1 MLMNNAMAKQ
11 WLAVLVVAGTLAGVQ
26 NVGAKSGSSSGIPR
40 LHKQGTATQLL
51 VDGKPFVILGGELHN
66 SSASSLAYMEPI
78 WPKMVALN
86 LNTVLAVVSW
96 ELLEPEEGQFDFD
109 LVDGLLDGARKHN
122 LRLVF
127 LWFGSWKNGVSSYVP
142 GWVKRDVARF
152 PRMQPRAGENV
163 EVLTPLSEVN
173 CQADARAFAALMRHL
188 KKADGKRHTVL
199 MMQVENEVGLL
210 GASRDHSPATEAAF
224 AKEVPAE
231 LMRSF
236 QEHEEDLIPEFKKYW
251 EDAGFKAAGT
261 WTDVFGEGADEAFMA
276 WHMASYLGRIAAA
289 GKAEYA
295 LPMYA
300 NAWLV
305 QSEGQKAGQ
314 YPSGGPVSK
323 VLDIWRAA
331 APAIDFLAPDIYLP
345 DFKAICAS
353 YTRSG
358 NPLFIPESTAAP
370 ERAFYAL
377 GQHEAIGFCPFAID
391 SLPADHS
398 LKDGYQLL
406 AELMPVIIENQG
418 AERMRGLLQY
428 QQDNEQVDLAGY
440 RLDVSYRKEADR
452 KGYGL
457 VIATGQDEF
466 LVAGSG
472 VGIHF
477 AAQTPGARHTRILSV
492 DEGRFKDGK
501 WIPGRRMN
509 GDEDAGGWRLQLPG
523 GSPSIQRIRLYRHD

>member
-1 MLMNNAMAKQ
+1 MMKITAAGR
-11 WLAVLVVAGTLAGVQ
+11 WLALLVVAGILAGVQ
-26 NVGAKSGSSSGIPR
+26 NAAAKSDAASDIPR
-40 LHKQGTATQLL
+40 LHQQGTTTQLL

-96 ELLEPEEGQFDFD
+96 ELLEPEEGKFDFT

-122 LRLVF
+122 LRLVL

-152 PRMQPRAGENV
+152 PRMQPRPGENV
-163 EVLTPLSEVN
+163 EVLTPLSETN
-173 CQADARAFAALMRHL
+173 CRADARAFAALMHHL
-188 KKADGKRHTVL
+188 KQVDGSRHTVL

-210 GASRDHSPATEAAF
+210 GAPRDHSAAAEAAF
-224 AKEVPAE
+224 TKEVPAE
-231 LMRSF
+231 LMRYF
-236 QEHEEDLIPEFKKYW
+236 QQHKEGLIPEFKKYW
-251 EDAGFKAAGT
+251 EAAGFKTAGT
-261 WTDVFGEGADEAFMA
+261 WTEIFEEGADEAFMA
-276 WHMASYLGRIAAA
+276 WHMAGYLGRVAAA

-305 QSEGQKAGQ
+305 QNEGQKAGQ

-331 APAIDFLAPDIYLP
+331 APGIDFLAPDIYLP

-391 SLPADHS
+391 SLPPDHA
-398 LKDGYQLL
+398 LKDSYRLL

-418 AERMRGLLQY
+418 ADRMRGLLQY
-428 QQDNEQVDLAGY
+428 KQDSEQVDLAGY
-440 RLDVSYRKEADR
+440 RLEVSYRKETGS

-472 VGIHF
+472 VNIHF
-477 AAQTPGARHTRILSV
+477 AARTPGPRHTRILSV
-492 DEGRFKDGK
+492 DEGRLKDGQ

-523 GSPSIQRIRLYRHD
+523 GPPSIQQIKLYRHD

>member
-1 MLMNNAMAKQ
+1 MSNAMTKQ
-11 WLAVLVVAGTLAGVQ
+11 WLAILVVAGILAGVQ
-26 NVGAKSGSSSGIPR
+26 GAGAKSNSSSDLPR
-40 LHKQGTATQLL
+40 LHKQGTTTQLL

-96 ELLEPEEGQFDFD
+96 ELLEPEEGKFDFA

-122 LRLVF
+122 LRLVL

-142 GWVKRDVARF
+142 GWVKRDVSRF

-163 EVLTPLSEVN
+163 EVLTPLSDAN

-188 KKADGKRHTVL
+188 KKADGTRHTVL

-210 GASRDHSPATEAAF
+210 GASRDHSPAAEAAF
-224 AKEVPAE
+224 AKEVPVE
-231 LMRSF
+231 LRRYF
-236 QEHEEDLIPEFKKYW
+236 QDHKDDLIPEFQRYW
-251 EDAGFKAAGT
+251 EAAGFKTTGT
-261 WTDVFGEGADEAFMA
+261 WTEVFGEGADEAFMA
-276 WHMASYLGRIAAA
+276 WNMAGYLGKIAAA

-305 QSEGQKAGQ
+305 QNEGQKAGQ

-345 DFKAICAS
+345 DFKAVCAG

-358 NPLFIPESTAAP
+358 NPLFIPESSAGP
-370 ERAFYAL
+370 ERAFYAI

-391 SLPADHS
+391 SLPPDHP
-398 LKDGYQLL
+398 LKDSYQLL

-418 AERMRGLLQY
+418 ADRMRGLLQY
-428 QQDNEQVDLAGY
+428 KEDDEQVDLAGY
-440 RLDVSYRKEADR
+440 RLEVSYRKDANS

-457 VIATGQDEF
+457 VIATAQDEF

-477 AAQTPGARHTRILSV
+477 AARTPGPRHTRILSV

-523 GSPSIQRIRLYRHD
+523 GPPSIQRIKLYRHD

>member
-1 MLMNNAMAKQ
+1 MLTSNRVREQ
-11 WLAVLVVAGTLAGVQ
+11 WLVILAASILAGVQ
-26 NVGAKSGSSSGIPR
+26 GVGAKPNSSSDIPR
-40 LHKQGTATQLL
+40 LHKQGTTTQLL

-96 ELLEPEEGQFDFD
+96 ELLEPEEGRFDFT
-109 LVDGLLDGARKHN
+109 LVDGLLDGACKHH
-122 LRLVF
+122 LRLVL

-152 PRMQPRAGENV
+152 PRMQPRPGENI
-163 EVLTPLSEVN
+163 EVLTPLSDIN

-188 KKADGKRHTVL
+188 KQVDGSQHTIL

-210 GASRDHSPATEAAF
+210 GASRDHSPAAEAAF

-231 LMRSF
+231 LLRYF
-236 QEHEEDLIPEFKKYW
+236 QEHKEDLIPEFKKYW
-251 EDAGFKAAGT
+251 EAAGFKTAGT
-261 WTDVFGEGADEAFMA
+261 WAEVFGEGADEAFMA
-276 WHMASYLGRIAAA
+276 WHMARYVGRITAA
-289 GKAEYA
+289 GKAEYP

-305 QSEGQKAGQ
+305 QHEGEKAGQ
-314 YPSGGPVSK
+314 YPSGGPVSR
-323 VLDIWRAA
+323 VLDIWRAV

-358 NPLFIPESTAAP
+358 NPLFIPESSAAP

-391 SLPADHS
+391 SLPPDHA
-398 LKDGYQLL
+398 LKDSYQLL
-406 AELMPVIIENQG
+406 AELIPVIIENQG
-418 AERMRGLLQY
+418 AARMRGLLQY
-428 QQDNEQVDLAGY
+428 KEANEQVDLAGY
-440 RLDVSYRKEADR
+440 RLEVSYRKEATS

-472 VGIHF
+472 VSIHF
-477 AAQTPGARHTRILSV
+477 AARTPGPRHTGILSV
-492 DEGRFKDGK
+492 DEGRFQNGQ
-501 WIPGRRMN
+501 WIAGRRMN

-523 GSPSIQRIRLYRHD
+523 GPPSVQWIRLYRYD

>member
-1 MLMNNAMAKQ
+1 MVKIAVVRQ
-11 WLAVLVVAGTLAGVQ
+11 WLAVLVVASTLAGVQ
-26 NVGAKSGSSSGIPR
+26 NAGAKSGSSSDIPR
-40 LHKQGTATQLL
+40 LHKQGTTTQLL

-78 WPKMVALN
+78 WPKIVALN

-96 ELLEPEEGQFDFD
+96 ELLEPEEGRFDFA

-122 LRLVF
+122 LRLVL

-152 PRMQPRAGENV
+152 PRMQPQAGENA
-163 EVLTPLSEVN
+163 EVLTPLSDAN

-188 KKADGKRHTVL
+188 KKADGSRHTVL
-199 MMQVENEVGLL
+199 MVQVENEVGLL
-210 GASRDHSPATEAAF
+210 GAARDHSPAAEAAF
-224 AKEVPAE
+224 TKEVPAE
-231 LMRSF
+231 LMEYF
-236 QEHEEDLIPEFKKYW
+236 QEHKDELIPEFKKYW
-251 EDAGFKAAGT
+251 EAAGFKTPGP
-261 WTDVFGEGADEAFMA
+261 WTEVFGDGADEAFMA
-276 WHMASYLGRIAAA
+276 WYMARYLGQIAAV

-305 QSEGQKAGQ
+305 QNEGQKAGQ

-323 VLDIWRAA
+323 VLDVWRAA

-345 DFKAICAS
+345 DFKAVCAS

-358 NPLFIPESTAAP
+358 NPLFIPESSAGP
-370 ERAFYAL
+370 ERAFYAI
-377 GQHEAIGFCPFAID
+377 GQHEAMGFCPFAID
-391 SLPADHS
+391 SLPPDHP
-398 LKDGYQLL
+398 LKDSYQLL

-418 AERMRGLLQY
+418 AGRMRGLLQY
-428 QQDNEQVDLAGY
+428 KEANEQVDLAGY
-440 RLDVSYRKEADR
+440 RLEVSYRKEADSR
-452 KGYGL
+452 GFGL

-477 AAQTPGARHTRILSV
+477 AARTPGPRHTRILSV
-492 DEGRFKDGK
+492 DEGRFKEGR

-523 GSPSIQRIRLYRHD
+523 GPPSIQRIKLYRHD

>member
-1 MLMNNAMAKQ
+1 MNKALTKH
-11 WLAVLVVAGTLAGVQ
+11 WLAILVVAAILAGAPSA
-26 NVGAKSGSSSGIPR
+26 GGKSKSSSDIPR
-40 LHKQGTATQLL
+40 LHRQGTTTQLL
-51 VDGKPFVILGGELHN
+51 VDGKPFAILGGELHN

-96 ELLEPEEGQFDFD
+96 ELLESQEGKFDFA
-109 LVDGLLDGARKHN
+109 LVDGLLEGARKHN
-122 LRLVF
+122 LRVVL

-142 GWVKRDVARF
+142 GWVKRDRARF
-152 PRMQPRAGENV
+152 PRMQPRPGDNA
-163 EVLTPLSEVN
+163 EVLTPLSEAN
-173 CQADARAFAALMRHL
+173 CQADTRAFVALMRHL
-188 KKADGKRHTVL
+188 KKVDGRRHTVL

-210 GASRDHSPATEAAF
+210 GAARDHSPLAETAF

-231 LMRSF
+231 LTRYF
-236 QEHEEDLIPEFKKYW
+236 QEHKDDLIPEFKEYW
-251 EDAGFKAAGT
+251 EAAGFKTAGT
-261 WTDVFGEGADEAFMA
+261 WTEVFGEGADEAFMA
-276 WHMASYLGRIAAA
+276 WHMASYLGKIAVA

-305 QSEGQKAGQ
+305 QNEGQKAGQ

-331 APAIDFLAPDIYLP
+331 APALDFLAPDIYLP
-345 DFKAICAS
+345 DFKAVCAR

-358 NPLFIPESTAAP
+358 NPLFIPESAAAP
-370 ERAFYAL
+370 ERAFYAI

-391 SLPADHS
+391 SLPADHP
-398 LKDGYQLL
+398 LKESYQLL

-418 AERMRGLLQY
+418 VDRTRGLLQY
-428 QQDNEQVDLAGY
+428 KQDNEQVDLAGY
-440 RLDVSYRKEADR
+440 RLEVSYRKEANSR
-452 KGYGL
+452 GYGL

-477 AAQTPGARHTRILSV
+477 AARTPGPHHTRILSV

-509 GDEDAGGWRLQLPG
+509 GDENAGGWRLQLPG
-523 GSPSIQRIRLYRHD
+523 GPPTVQRIKLYRHD